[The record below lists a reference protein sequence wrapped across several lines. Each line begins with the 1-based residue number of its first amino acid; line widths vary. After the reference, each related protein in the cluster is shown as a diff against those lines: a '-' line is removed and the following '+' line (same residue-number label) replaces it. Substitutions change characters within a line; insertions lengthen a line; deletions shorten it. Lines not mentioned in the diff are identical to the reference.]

1 MKAKISRGKF
11 FRGLIRYLFQ
21 GAKMPEQLSGNVWSV
36 DGGGIAA
43 EMSSVSKRRGD
54 ITRPVWHC
62 SLSLPPGEHISHETW
77 RNIVR
82 DFLSRMCVDQ
92 GNHQYVAIRHRD
104 RAHDHVHIVVNRI
117 GIDGTVWNPRFD
129 ARRAIQVCQELERE
143 YGLIRTEGLEQKKLG
158 SPSLSR
164 AEIAMA
170 ERTGAKTAKMKVS
183 EAIRAVAVQ
192 HGHGKMDIWTFI
204 RRMAMFGVLSFP
216 NIAKTGKMNGFSFSI
231 DGVNVKGSKCG
242 GSWSVLRDYVSI
254 PETATEIE
262 ELRAISKLAKNGARV
277 DDILRYV
284 SSFSEPEPEPA
295 QKKKKKKKKYRS
307 VFEYIWEESRER
319 DRQEREAYTEFPSSW
334 ER

>member
-143 YGLIRTEGLEQKKLG
+143 YGLIRTEGLEHKKLG

-170 ERTGAKTAKMKVS
+170 ERTGAKTAKMKVAD
-183 EAIRAVAVQ
+183 AIRAAVLQ
-192 HGHGKMDIWTFI
+192 RKKKMSIWEFI
-204 RRMAMFGVLSFP
+204 LFMGRQGIVSVP
-216 NIAKTGKMNGFSFSI
+216 NIARTGTMNGFAFI
-231 DGVNVKGSKCG
+231 VEDGIHVKGSQCG
-242 GSWSVLRDYVSI
+242 GNWAALREYIMV
-254 PETATEIE
+254 PERERE
-262 ELRAISKLAKNGARV
+262 VKELRELAKTAKNGASI
-277 DDILRYV
+277 DDVMNHAMKHIATEKR
-284 SSFSEPEPEPA
+284 PEKP
-295 QKKKKKKKKYRS
+295 QKPKKPKKYRS
-307 VFEYIWEESRER
+307 VIEYIWAEAKERER
-319 DRQEREAYTEFPSSW
+319 EKQETQTFEIGGR
-334 ER
+334 